1 MRAQPSLVVTGRT
14 LAAGLAG
21 GVIFAVGHLPVPWLA
36 GPMFAVALLALLD
49 IKVEMPTVLRDIG
62 FLFGSVSLGATVTPE
77 ALQTITRYPVSVAFL
92 ALSVFATVFLSGRM
106 LEKVYGWDRPT
117 AFLASVPGA
126 LSMVMALAAASSGD
140 VRRIAI
146 VQAVR
151 LFALVIGLPL
161 VINAVVV
168 IGPVGDAPIVTP
180 AAMLVLFLT
189 AYVASLIFGK
199 RIANPMFLCGMI
211 TSTLLHVTDLI
222 PGRLPEPVTI
232 AGMMLVGVFAGVR
245 FQGATFRMVA
255 SYFAPALMVL
265 MIALAICLVTA
276 FAVYELTG
284 LDPAAILVAFAPG
297 GAEAM
302 IMTGAAMGLDTL
314 YVSTHHVL
322 RTVGLNTVTPFFAPG
337 RPDAEDE

>member
-1 MRAQPSLVVTGRT
+1 MRERPSLAITGRT
-14 LAAGLAG
+14 LAVGLAG
-21 GVIFAVGHLPVPWLA
+21 GVVFTLAHLPVPWLA
-36 GPMFAVALLALLD
+36 GPMFTVAILALLD
-49 IKVEMPTVLRDIG
+49 VKVDMPLVLRDIG
-62 FLFGSVSLGATVTPE
+62 FMFGSVSLGSTVTPE
-77 ALQTITRYPVSVAFL
+77 ALQTIARYPVSVAGL
-92 ALSVFATVFLSGRM
+92 VISVFATVFLCGRM

-126 LSMVMALAAASSGD
+126 LSMVMALASASSGD

-168 IGPVGDAPIVTP
+168 IGPVGDAAVVTP
-180 AAMLVLFLT
+180 GAMLVLFLT
-189 AYVASLIFGK
+189 AYVAALIFGG
-199 RIANPMFLCGMI
+199 RMANPMFLCGMI
-211 TSTLLHVTDLI
+211 SSTLLHVTGLI

-255 SYFAPALMVL
+255 SYFGPAMMVL
-265 MIALAICLVTA
+265 LIALVICGVTA
-276 FAVYELTG
+276 FGVYELTG

-322 RTVGLNTVTPFFAPG
+322 RTVGLTAVTPYFAPG
-337 RPDAEDE
+337 RAEAAEK